1 MHVLNDR
8 FFVSKI
14 NEKPEAIINLM
25 TLYKR
30 RIIDVSKEVAKE
42 AILEK
47 LDIGVLNSSK
57 TFGIADLGCSVGP
70 NTFAAVE
77 NIIEAVKNKYQ
88 SRGLNSKIPE
98 FQVFFNDHVSNDF
111 NLLFASLPQDKQ
123 YYAAGSPGSF
133 YGRLFPEASLH
144 IVHSS
149 TALQWLSRVPKEIVD
164 KDSPAWNKGKVHYA
178 SSGDQVIQA
187 YKAQYEK
194 DMEKFLQ
201 ARAHEIV
208 HDGLMLLILPFNP
221 NGIHP
226 SQSASNLC
234 LDLFGYSLMD
244 LAKKGRVSE
253 EKVDS
258 FNLPLYITTP
268 QEFKAV
274 VERNEGFSIERTEIL
289 PRTDFVNGIGP
300 NGHQIATYLRA
311 GMEGLI
317 KKHFGGDI
325 IDELFELY
333 AKKADEI
340 LIPAMVKSA
349 EQGVTLFAV
358 LKRKAY

>member
-1 MHVLNDR
+1 MEM
-8 FFVSKI
+8 S
-14 NEKPEAIINLM
+14 EAYPMNGGDGIHSYAKNS
-25 TLYKR
+25 TLQR
-30 RIIDVSKEVAKE
+30 EIIDVAKEVAKE
-42 AILEK
+42 AIIEK
-47 LDIGVLNSSK
+47 LDVGVLNSPK
-57 TFGIADLGCSVGP
+57 TFRIADLGCSVGP

-77 NIIEAVKNKYQ
+77 NIIEAVKSKYQ
-88 SRGLNSKIPE
+88 SQGLNSKIPE

-133 YGRLFPEASLH
+133 YGRVFPEASLH

-149 TALQWLSRVPKEIVD
+149 TSLHWLSGVPKEIVD

-187 YKAQYEK
+187 YKAQYES

-208 HDGLMLLILPFNP
+208 YGGLMLLILPFHP
-221 NGIHP
+221 SGIHP
-226 SQSASNLC
+226 SQSATNLS
-234 LDLFGYSLMD
+234 LDLIGYSLMD
-244 LAKKGRVSE
+244 LAKKGRVNE

-258 FNLPLYITTP
+258 FNIPLYLTTP
-268 QEFKAV
+268 QEFEAV
-274 VERNEGFSIERTEIL
+274 VESNGGFSIERMEIL
-289 PRTDFVNGIGP
+289 TRSEFINGID
-300 NGHQIATYLRA
+300 GHQIATHWRA

-317 KKHFGGDI
+317 KKHFGEDI
-325 IDELFELY
+325 IDELFDLY

-340 LIPAMVKSA
+340 LIPAIVKSA
-349 EQGVTLFAV
+349 EQQVSLFAV
-358 LKRKAY
+358 LKRKAN